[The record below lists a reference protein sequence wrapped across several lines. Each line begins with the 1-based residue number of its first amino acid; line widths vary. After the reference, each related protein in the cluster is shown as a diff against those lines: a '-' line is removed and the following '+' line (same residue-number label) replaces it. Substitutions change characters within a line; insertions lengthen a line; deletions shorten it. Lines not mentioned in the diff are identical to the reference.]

1 VTTPPPPAP
10 APPRRR
16 RGFRLLVGLL
26 VGLPLLALGGS
37 GYYAARGPRLCG
49 DCHEIQPS
57 VALWQSST
65 HRGVGCDACHGG
77 ILTPQIEFHLGN
89 LRRVGVHL
97 AGKLPE
103 RIRITDQ
110 QVDALVERCVR
121 CHQQEAAE
129 WSAGPHGTTYRRI
142 FLDASHNRRRL
153 LMDDCLRCHGMY
165 FEGPIRDLVAPLDTV
180 GPWRLEPEG
189 MGTRHAIPCMACH
202 QIHREGMPLGMLPAR
217 AESAPGDRERFRP
230 SLALYDRRGQRDVP
244 ADLLPLP
251 AMRDHGRPVAASPD
265 PRQALCYQCHAP
277 QARRPDRDRRA
288 RGDQLPL
295 VPLEPSSG
303 HPGLVRGMS
312 PGLLQLRPRRR
323 GDGHHLQEPEEPSR
337 HPLRGVPRLSRRSG
351 AAPPVTRHRQRL
363 RPRRHPESFFE
374 AVPRKDLVRVPDS
387 SGARRPAPS
396 E

>member
-1 VTTPPPPAP
+1 VTTPPAPPPPTP
-10 APPRRR
+10 APRRR
-16 RGFRLLVGLL
+16 RRGLRLLVGLL

-277 QARRPDRDRRA
+277 QASAEVASGDDRTGIGVHEGISCLSCHSSHRQDTRASCAGCHPAFSNCGLDVEAMDTTFKSPKSPHDIHFVGCRDCHGDR
-288 RGDQLPL
+288 
-295 VPLEPSSG
+295 VP
-303 HPGLVRGMS
+303 
-312 PGLLQLRPRRR
+312 PRR
-323 GDGHHLQEPEEPSR
+323 SR
-337 HPLRGVPRLSRRSG
+337 ATVSG
-351 AAPPVTRHRQRL
+351 
-363 RPRRHPESFFE
+363 
-374 AVPRKDLVRVPDS
+374 
-387 SGARRPAPS
+387 
-396 E
+396 